1 MNNIFFLYLTPVYV
15 LPRAISAHGGAK
27 FGKGTGP
34 ILMDDVG
41 CSGDEETL
49 FNCRH
54 SKSHN
59 CNHGEDAGVV
69 CG

>member
-1 MNNIFFLYLTPVYV
+1 MYV
-15 LPRAISAHGGAK
+15 LPKAISAHGGAK

-34 ILMDDVG
+34 ILMDEVG

-49 FNCRH
+49 FHCRH